1 MPIATKS
8 LDALVEF
15 LRSLDDRTKKYVFEH
30 VFIVSD
36 TSPLSPAES
45 KSLEQGLREYRKG
58 KTVEWQ
64 SGE

>member
-1 MPIATKS
+1 MSTATMS

-30 VFIVSD
+30 VFIISD

-45 KSLEQGLREYRKG
+45 RDLEMGLKEYRKG
-58 KTVEWQ
+58 KTVEWHA
-64 SGE
+64 GE